1 MKRTPRSVSWFVV
14 AGLAL
19 AGAAGAVVVNRI
31 VLRVNDQIAT
41 LADYEERKAERARAL
56 QASDLDAAQKQQMM
70 QTGGRA
76 TMRTLFDELLLL
88 SRAEQLGVEVT
99 EASIDRA
106 VERAREQAGIDSD
119 EAFRQALAQS
129 GLTLEG
135 YREQLRRNLL
145 MDEVI
150 NREVRARI
158 ELDEQ
163 TLRRY
168 YRQHS
173 DAFHEPERLRLE
185 EVVLLESSGGS
196 PEQLREVARWL
207 ADEVAGGRR
216 SFADAVTP
224 LSRDGVATAVI
235 DLGWIERGDLDAALA
250 EVAWDL
256 APGEV
261 SAPVPGRGGL
271 HVLRLAERRE
281 ARQVPFE
288 EVREQV
294 RRRVGA
300 ERFQKNLETYLEEL
314 AKSAYV
320 VAEVPPDARGF
331 REFGEESAEQLTETV
346 AGAAG
351 EEAGAEAE
359 EAATEAEVDAAV
371 EGEAPPETAPTP
383 EDEPVPDTPS
393 EPAPDAPSAP
403 PDNVEPDATP
413 EPASDAAPDAAS
425 DTAPETGQGST
436 PDIP

>member
-1 MKRTPRSVSWFVV
+1 MKRTPRSLPWFIV
-14 AGLAL
+14 AALAL
-19 AGAAGAVVVNRI
+19 AGTAGAVTVNRI

-41 LADYEERKAERARAL
+41 LADYEERKQERAQML
-56 QASDLDAAQKQQMM
+56 QASDLDAAQKRQMM
-70 QTGGRA
+70 ETAGRA

-88 SRAEQLGVEVT
+88 SRAEQLGVEVA
-99 EASIDRA
+99 EASVDRA
-106 VERAREQAGIDSD
+106 VERAREQAGIDND

-129 GLTLEG
+129 GMTLEG

-173 DAFHEPERLRLE
+173 DAFHEPEGLHLE
-185 EVVLLESSGGS
+185 EVVLLESSGGA
-196 PEQLREVARWL
+196 PEQLREAARWI
-207 ADEVAGGRR
+207 AAEVAKGR
-216 SFADAVTP
+216 SFSDVVTP

-271 HVLRLAERRE
+271 HVLRLVERRD

-294 RRRVGA
+294 RRRVGS
-300 ERFQKNLETYLEEL
+300 ERFQKDLETYLGEL
-314 AKSAYV
+314 ARTAYV
-320 VAEVPPDARGF
+320 VAEVPADARGF

-346 AGAAG
+346 AGTAG
-351 EEAGAEAE
+351 EEAEAEAE
-359 EAATEAEVDAAV
+359 AAV
-371 EGEAPPETAPTP
+371 EGEAPPQGAPVP
-383 EDEPVPDTPS
+383 EDEPVPDA
-393 EPAPDAPSAP
+393 PAAP
-403 PDNVEPDATP
+403 PEDAEPDP
-413 EPASDAAPDAAS
+413 ETAADAAS
-425 DTAPETGQGST
+425 DSAPDTRSDST
-436 PDIP
+436 PDTSPDVP

>member
-14 AGLAL
+14 AGLVL
-19 AGAAGAVVVNRI
+19 AGAAGAAVVNRI

-41 LADYEERKAERARAL
+41 LSDYQERKAERARAL

-70 QTGGRA
+70 QTAGRA

-88 SRAEQLGVEVT
+88 SRAEQLGVEVA
-99 EASIDRA
+99 EANIDRA

-129 GLTLEG
+129 GLTLDG

-173 DAFHEPERLRLE
+173 DVFRESEGLRLE
-185 EVVLLESSGGS
+185 EVVLLESSGRS
-196 PEQLREVARWL
+196 PQELRQAARQIK
-207 ADEVAGGRR
+207 AEVAGGR
-216 SFADAVTP
+216 SFSDAVTP

-294 RRRVGA
+294 RRRVGS
-300 ERFQKNLETYLEEL
+300 ERFQQNLENYLEDL

-351 EEAGAEAE
+351 EEAEAEAE
-359 EAATEAEVDAAV
+359 AAV
-371 EGEAPPETAPTP
+371 EGEATPQGIPVP
-383 EDEPVPDTPS
+383 EDQPVPDTPS
-393 EPAPDAPSAP
+393 EPVPDAPSAP
-403 PDNVEPDATP
+403 PQDAEPDATP
-413 EPASDAAPDAAS
+413 EPAPDAAS
-425 DTAPETGQGST
+425 DTAPEAGQGST
-436 PDIP
+436 PDTP

>member
-1 MKRTPRSVSWFVV
+1 MKRAPRSVSWFVV

-19 AGAAGAVVVNRI
+19 AGAAGAVVVNRV
-31 VLRVNDQIAT
+31 VLRVNDQIVT
-41 LADYEERKAERARAL
+41 LTDYQERKAERARAL

-70 QTGGRA
+70 QTSGRA

-88 SRAEQLGVEVT
+88 SRAEQLGVEVA

-106 VERAREQAGIDSD
+106 VERAREQAGIDND

-173 DAFHEPERLRLE
+173 DAFHEAEGLRLE
-185 EVVLLESSGGS
+185 EVVLLESSGRS
-196 PEQLREVARWL
+196 PQELRQAARRIK
-207 ADEVAGGRR
+207 AEVAGGR
-216 SFADAVTP
+216 SFSDAVTP

-235 DLGWIERGDLDAALA
+235 DLGWIGRGDLDAALA

-294 RRRVGA
+294 RRRVGS
-300 ERFQKNLETYLEEL
+300 ERFQKNLETYLEDL
-314 AKSAYV
+314 AKGAYV

-346 AGAAG
+346 AGAGG
-351 EEAGAEAE
+351 EEAEAEAE
-359 EAATEAEVDAAV
+359 AAV
-371 EGEAPPETAPTP
+371 EGEATPQGAPVP
-383 EDEPVPDTPS
+383 EDESVPDTPS
-393 EPAPDAPSAP
+393 EPVPDAPSVP
-403 PDNVEPDATP
+403 PEDAEPDP
-413 EPASDAAPDAAS
+413 EIAADAVSDSAPDTRS
-425 DTAPETGQGST
+425 DST
-436 PDIP
+436 PDTSPDVP

>member
-19 AGAAGAVVVNRI
+19 AGAAGAAVVNRI

-41 LADYEERKAERARAL
+41 LADYQDRKAERAQAL
-56 QASDLDAAQKQQMM
+56 QASDLEAAQKQQMM
-70 QTGGRA
+70 QISGRA

-88 SRAEQLGVEVT
+88 SRAEQLGVEVA
-99 EASIDRA
+99 EANIDRA

-119 EAFRQALAQS
+119 EAFREALAQS

-168 YRQHS
+168 YRQHG
-173 DAFHEPERLRLE
+173 DAFHEAEGLRLE
-185 EVVLLESSGGS
+185 EVVLLESSGRS
-196 PEQLREVARWL
+196 PQELRQAARRIK
-207 ADEVAGGRR
+207 AEVAGGR
-216 SFADAVTP
+216 SFSDAVTP

-261 SAPVPGRGGL
+261 STPVPGRGGL

-294 RRRVGA
+294 RRRVGS
-300 ERFQKNLETYLEEL
+300 ERFQKNLETYLEDL
-314 AKSAYV
+314 AESAYV
-320 VAEVPPDARGF
+320 VAEVPADARGF

-351 EEAGAEAE
+351 EEAEAEAE
-359 EAATEAEVDAAV
+359 AAV
-371 EGEAPPETAPTP
+371 EGEATPQGIPVP
-383 EDEPVPDTPS
+383 EDQPVPDTPS
-393 EPAPDAPSAP
+393 EPVPDAPSAP
-403 PDNVEPDATP
+403 PQDAEPDATP
-413 EPASDAAPDAAS
+413 EPAPDTVPDAAS

-436 PDIP
+436 PDTP